1 MMIVYNQSWAKKP
14 TKEIMKQAGPSW
26 NMWKTQMYPYKIL
39 EENDQILMIA
49 SNSRQSGMMM
59 YTSQVRYLVKAKYR
73 SKSHAWEL
81 LSTSIP
87 KEFLKN
93 EDSSPMTKKDF
104 LAVEYTVNA
113 APSGY
118 LLSFLDVPVR
128 WIGLPRTKAVML
140 NRDGWGSIPDN
151 KVPGEKSGSKS
162 ALLVEDEDDIHE
174 RRTLERVD
182 IGPREKQTL
191 VMSRRGQGKFK
202 SNVSAIESGC
212 RITGTRVKKHL
223 IASHINPWAKSND
236 EEKLD
241 GNNGL
246 LLAPHVDHLFN
257 IGLISFK
264 DNGDLMVSSRMS
276 KSILGEWSLPKSK
289 NVGKFNAKQRKY
301 LKMHRE
307 KIYKK

>member
-1 MMIVYNQSWAKKP
+1 MLVYNQSWVNTP
-14 TKEIMKQAGPSW
+14 TKEFMKLMDPSW

-39 EENDQILMIA
+39 EENDQVLMLA
-49 SNSRQSGMMM
+49 GKSRQSGVMM

-73 SKSHAWEL
+73 SHSHAWEL
-81 LSTSIP
+81 LSNSIP

-104 LAVEYTVNA
+104 LSSEYTVKA

-128 WIGLPRTKAVML
+128 WIGRPRTKAVML
-140 NRDGWGSIPDN
+140 NRNGWGSIPDN

-162 ALLVEDEDDIHE
+162 ALLVEDEDDNHE
-174 RRTLERVD
+174 RRILERVD
-182 IGPREKQTL
+182 LGPREKQTL

-202 SNVSAIESGC
+202 SNVSAIESRC
-212 RITGTRVKKHL
+212 RITGTTAKKHL

-257 IGLISFK
+257 VGLISFR
-264 DNGDLMVSSRMS
+264 DNGDLMLSPMMS
-276 KSILGEWSLPKSK
+276 KSILDEWALPKSK
-289 NVGKFNAKQRKY
+289 NVGKFNVNQRKY